1 MIAMMFASSVASTAF
16 LRALLPQAR
25 VEESASNQTSPH
37 IEQSL

>member
-25 VEESASNQTSPH
+25 VEASNQTSPH